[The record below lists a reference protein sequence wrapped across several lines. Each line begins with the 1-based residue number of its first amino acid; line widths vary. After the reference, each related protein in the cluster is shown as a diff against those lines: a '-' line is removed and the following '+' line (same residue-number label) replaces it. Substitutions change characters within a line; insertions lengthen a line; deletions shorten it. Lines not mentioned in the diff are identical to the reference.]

1 MHGLLPPPPKKR
13 LLWRVDRKWRFD
25 CIYFFHFIFIIKIF
39 ISEVCPQRNKA
50 HYLWPPL
57 SSLRLS
63 FHTLPKA
70 TFTSRPSSSVCPSGG
85 ASLAVV
91 PGKRVENIEPK
102 SYRYK
107 ENKDRLC
114 RNCWGCVHN
123 CRRVENIE
131 PKSYRY
137 NENTVKLYHK
147 CWGYVHTKCTR
158 ANARER

>member
-1 MHGLLPPPPKKR
+1 MDCPPPPREKKGR
-13 LLWRVDRKWRFD
+13 CGELAVSGGSTVS
-25 CIYFFHFIFIIKIF
+25 IFFILFFIIKTL
-39 ISEVCPQRNKA
+39 ISEVCPQRNKV

-91 PGKRVENIEPK
+91 PGRRVENIEPK
-102 SYRYK
+102 SYKYN
-107 ENKDRLC
+107 ENRVRLYHK
-114 RNCWGCVHN
+114 CWGCVHN
-123 CRRVENIE
+123 YRRVENIE

-137 NENTVKLYHK
+137 NEDRVRSYHK
-147 CWGYVHTKCTR
+147 CWGCVHT
-158 ANARER
+158 